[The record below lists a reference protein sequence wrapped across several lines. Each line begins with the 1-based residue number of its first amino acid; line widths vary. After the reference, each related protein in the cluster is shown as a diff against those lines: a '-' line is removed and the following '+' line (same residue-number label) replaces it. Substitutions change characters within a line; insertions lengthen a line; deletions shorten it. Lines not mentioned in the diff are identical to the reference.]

1 MTNLIGPTGPKGGFG
16 AQGQKGN
23 AGQAGPTG
31 PKGINGT
38 NGQPGQPGP
47 EGQKGD
53 TGGQG
58 PQGQKGDTGAQ
69 GPAGPEINQ
78 SLINLKAN
86 LESPTFT
93 GTVRGITSEMIGD
106 QVITISNSNNQDYTI
121 TSLNDGNTIFNVSLD
136 SEIVKSPVI
145 GYGLNGSTSCVCV
158 VGTNIYIGG
167 NFTTA
172 TNPNG
177 TIVTVNRICKYD
189 TVTGLYSAL
198 GLGFENVCN
207 TICAVGT
214 TNLYIGGNFT
224 TATQTNG
231 TVLTVNR
238 ICKYDITG
246 ATYYAL
252 GSGLNSVCNTICAVG
267 TTNLYIGGSFTTATQ
282 SSGIVVTVNRICRYS
297 INFNN
302 FYAIGLGLNSLCNTI
317 CLVGTTT
324 LYIGGNFTTATQ
336 TNGTVVTV
344 NRFCKYDT
352 IGATYYALGL
362 GLSGACNTIC
372 ISGTTTLYIGGA
384 FTSVTQANSSVLT
397 VNRICKYDI
406 SNNLFSSLGFGLL
419 GGDCSTICLVE
430 TSNLYIGGAFTSGID
445 SNNNVITLSYLCK
458 YYIANSIVTPL
469 GTLLSGSSSWICY
482 VNSNLY
488 IGGGFTTANKILVN
502 YICKHLGINLFY
514 NTTYLNTINI
524 NNNFELIKKNTINN
538 KKYVTLI
545 NNNKKFIF

>member
-1 MTNLIGPTGPKGGFG
+1 MSNLIGPTGPKGGFG
-16 AQGQKGN
+16 AQGKKGDI
-23 AGQAGPTG
+23 GPTG
-31 PKGINGT
+31 PKGIDGFNGS
-38 NGQPGQPGP
+38 NGQQGQPGP
-47 EGQKGD
+47 AGQKGD
-53 TGGQG
+53 TGPQG
-58 PQGQKGDTGAQ
+58 HQGQKGDTGPQ
-69 GPAGPEINQ
+69 GPAGPEINE
-78 SLINLKAN
+78 SLISLKAN

-93 GTVRGITSEMIGD
+93 GTVKGITSGMISD
-106 QVITISNSNNQDYTI
+106 QITTISNSNNQDYTI
-121 TSLNDGNTIFNVSLD
+121 TSLDDGNTIFNVSLD
-136 SEIVKSPVI
+136 SEIVKSPII

-177 TIVTVNRICKYD
+177 TVITVNRICKYD

-214 TNLYIGGNFT
+214 TTLYIGGSFT
-224 TATQTNG
+224 TATQSNG

-238 ICKYDITG
+238 ICKYDTVSG
-246 ATYYAL
+246 LYSAL
-252 GSGLNSVCNTICAVG
+252 GLGLSTVCNTICSVG

-282 SSGIVVTVNRICRYS
+282 TSGSVLTVNRICRYD
-297 INFNN
+297 ITGARY
-302 FYAIGLGLNSLCNTI
+302 YALGSGLNSTCNTI

-324 LYIGGNFTTATQ
+324 LYIGGNFTIATQ
-336 TNGTVVTV
+336 SNGIAATV
-344 NRFCKYDT
+344 NRICRYDIT
-352 IGATYYALGL
+352 GATYYALSL
-362 GLSGACNTIC
+362 GLNGTCNTIC
-372 ISGTTTLYIGGA
+372 VSGTNLYIGGA
-384 FTSVTQANSSVLT
+384 FTSIVTQTNNSILT

-406 SNNLFSSLGFGLL
+406 NNNLFSSLGFGLL

-430 TSNLYIGGAFTSGID
+430 TNLYIGGAFTSGID
-445 SNNNVITLSYLCK
+445 SNNNVINFRYLCK

-469 GTLLSGSSSWICY
+469 GTLLSGTSSWICY

-488 IGGGFTTANKILVN
+488 IGGGFTSANNILVN
-502 YICKHLGINLFY
+502 YMCKHLGINLFY

-545 NNNKKFIF
+545 NNNKKLIF

>member
-1 MTNLIGPTGPKGGFG
+1 MSNLIGATGPKGGFG
-16 AQGQKGN
+16 AQGRKGSN
-23 AGQAGPTG
+23 GPTGPTG
-31 PKGINGT
+31 PKGINGL
-38 NGQPGQPGP
+38 NGSQGQPGA

-53 TGGQG
+53 TGPQG
-58 PQGQKGDTGAQ
+58 YQGQKGDTGPQ
-69 GPAGPEINQ
+69 GPDGPEVNE

-93 GTVRGITSEMIGD
+93 GTIRGITSEMISD
-106 QVITISNSNNQDYTI
+106 QIITISNSNNQDYTI

-145 GYGLNGSTSCVCV
+145 GYGLNGNTSCVCV

-177 TIVTVNRICKYD
+177 TVVTVNRICKYD
-189 TVTGLYSAL
+189 TLTGLYSAL

-207 TICAVGT
+207 TIFAVGT
-214 TNLYIGGNFT
+214 TTLYIGGSFT
-224 TATQTNG
+224 TAKQTNG

-238 ICKYDITG
+238 ICKYDTVSELYTTL
-246 ATYYAL
+246 A
-252 GSGLNSVCNTICAVG
+252 SGLNSVCNTICAVG
-267 TTNLYIGGSFTTATQ
+267 TTTLYIGGSFTTATQ
-282 SSGIVVTVNRICRYS
+282 TSGAIITVNRICKYDIALARY
-297 INFNN
+297 
-302 FYAIGLGLNSLCNTI
+302 YVLGLGLNSLCNTI
-317 CLVGTTT
+317 CAVGTTT

-344 NRFCKYDT
+344 NRFCKYDIT
-352 IGATYYALGL
+352 GATYYALGL
-362 GLSGACNTIC
+362 GLSGTCNTIC
-372 ISGTTTLYIGGA
+372 VSGTNLYIGGA
-384 FTSVTQANSSVLT
+384 FISVTQANSSVLT

-406 SNNLFSSLGFGLL
+406 NNNLFSSLGFGLL
-419 GGDCSTICLVE
+419 SGDCSTICLVG
-430 TSNLYIGGAFTSGID
+430 TNLYIGGAFTSGID
-445 SNNNVITLSYLCK
+445 SNNNVIKLSYLCK
-458 YYIANSIVTPL
+458 YYIENSIVTPL
-469 GTLLSGSSSWICY
+469 GTLLSGTSSWICY

-488 IGGGFTTANKILVN
+488 IGGGFTSANNILVN
-502 YICKHLGINLFY
+502 YMCKHLGINLFY
-514 NTTYLNTINI
+514 NNTYLNTINI

>member
-23 AGQAGPTG
+23 AGQVGPTG

-47 EGQKGD
+47 EGKKGD

-252 GSGLNSVCNTICAVG
+252 G
-267 TTNLYIGGSFTTATQ
+267 
-282 SSGIVVTVNRICRYS
+282 
-297 INFNN
+297 
-302 FYAIGLGLNSLCNTI
+302 
-317 CLVGTTT
+317 
-324 LYIGGNFTTATQ
+324 
-336 TNGTVVTV
+336 
-344 NRFCKYDT
+344 
-352 IGATYYALGL
+352 L
-362 GLSGACNTIC
+362 GLSGTCNTIC

-384 FTSVTQANSSVLT
+384 FTSVTQSNSSVLT

-406 SNNLFSSLGFGLL
+406 SNNLFSSLDFGLL
-419 GGDCSTICLVE
+419 GGDCSTICLVG
-430 TSNLYIGGAFTSGID
+430 TTNLYIGGAFTSGID